1 MNHAYLKYFV
11 FLLIATIPDPVR
23 CGVPIIIAAE
33 TPPGVIIIQGKTR
46 EGFPYLSG
54 GVSSDE
60 REIVE
65 ETGKAYNVKLSFAE
79 KRGPYLSDV
88 RLVIQDAKGA
98 EVIALTTNGPLF
110 YIQLPSGRYA
120 VKATFNG
127 MSREIKHLEVTKGKV
142 IQRTLTWDL
151 DEQS

>member
-1 MNHAYLKYFV
+1 M
-11 FLLIATIPDPVR
+11 
-23 CGVPIIIAAE
+23 AAE
-33 TPPGVIIIQGKTR
+33 TPPGVIITQGKTQ

-60 REIVE
+60 REIIE
-65 ETGKAYNVKLSFAE
+65 EMGKAHNVKLSFAE

-88 RLVIQDAKGA
+88 RLVIQDAKGV
-98 EVIALTTNGPLF
+98 EIIARTTNGPLF
-110 YIQLPSGRYA
+110 YIQLPPGSYA

-127 MSREIKHLEVTKGKV
+127 MTREIKRLEVTKGKV